1 MGQKDVFKVGDIV
14 YLGGYAEHANR
25 PEFWAKV
32 TGIIENDLILYEIS
46 FQGSVELKLPAGLI
60 ERVTGVNATL
70 NDINT
75 IFRLT
80 HPINDEIERLEM
92 IDKGEDVEEMEDLEI
107 HLGNDDEDQYYDPND
122 R

>member
-14 YLGGYAEHANR
+14 YLGGDAEHANR

-60 ERVTGVNATL
+60 ERVPDIRATL

-92 IDKGEDVEEMEDLEI
+92 IDKGEVEEMEDLEI